1 MVEKKRSRI
10 LTTTVILTVLIL
22 FSLMCIIPILSVI
35 SISLTQETDIVTYG
49 YRMIPKHFS
58 GTAYQF
64 IFKNP
69 MQIVRGYLVSI
80 GVTGIGTL
88 LSLILTSMLAY
99 VISRKDFAY
108 HRGLAF
114 YVFFTMLFNGGLVP
128 TYMLVSQ
135 GLHLKD
141 TFWVLIVP
149 YLINAWFTL
158 LLKTYFQKVP
168 AALLESAKIDGSSE
182 IRSFFSIVVP
192 LSKPA
197 LATVGLLITLNYW
210 NDWWLSML
218 YIEDENLINLQYLLI
233 RMMRDLTELLQ
244 NITTAPAGSTLRDF
258 PNESARMAM
267 CVLAAGPMLFVFPF
281 FQKYFVKGL
290 TVGAVKG

>member
-1 MVEKKRSRI
+1 MVEKKSNRLAMNVVIYTI
-10 LTTTVILTVLIL
+10 LIAFSIL
-22 FSLMCIIPILSVI
+22 CIGPIISVV
-35 SISLTQETDIVTYG
+35 SISLTSERDIVEYG
-49 YRMIPKHFS
+49 YQMFPKNIS
-58 GTAYQF
+58 TTAYQF

-69 MQIVRGYLVSI
+69 MQILRAYGVSI
-80 GVTGIGTL
+80 TVTVVGTM
-88 LSLILTSMLAY
+88 LSLFLVSMLAY
-99 VISRKDFAY
+99 VISRRDFAF

-114 YVFFTMLFNGGLVP
+114 FVFFTMLFNGGLVP
-128 TYMLVSQ
+128 NYMLISQ

-141 TFWVLIVP
+141 TIWALIVP
-149 YLINAWFTL
+149 YLTSAWNIL
-158 LLKTYFQKVP
+158 LLKTYFQKIP
-168 AALLESAKIDGSSE
+168 TALLESARIDGCSE
-182 IRSFFSIVVP
+182 FRTFFRIVMP

-197 LATVGLLITLNYW
+197 LATVGLLITLNFW

-218 YIEDENLINLQYLLI
+218 YIENDKLINLQYLLV

-244 NITTAPAGSTLRDF
+244 NVTTAPAGATLRDF

-290 TVGAVKG
+290 TVGAVKE

>member
-1 MVEKKRSRI
+1 MVETKKTRNISK
-10 LTTTVILTVLIL
+10 VIIGIFLVA
-22 FSLMCIIPILSVI
+22 FSLACIIPIIAVI
-35 SISLTQETDIVTYG
+35 SISLTSESDIVTYG
-49 YRMIPKHFS
+49 YQMFPKNIS
-58 GTAYQF
+58 TTAYEF

-69 MQIVRGYLVSI
+69 MQIIRAYGVSV
-80 GVTGIGTL
+80 GVTIGGTL
-88 LSLILTSMLAY
+88 LSLLLISMLSY
-99 VISRKDFAY
+99 VISRKDFAL
-108 HRGLAF
+108 HKALAF

-128 TYMLVSQ
+128 TYMLISQ

-141 TFWVLIVP
+141 TLLALIVP
-149 YLINAWFTL
+149 YLTNAWFIL

-168 AALLESAKIDGSSE
+168 VALLESAKIDGCSE
-182 IRSFFSIVVP
+182 FRTFFSIVLP

-218 YIEDENLINLQYLLI
+218 YIEDNNLINLQYLLV
-233 RMMRDLTELLQ
+233 RMMRDMTELLQ
-244 NITTAPAGSTLRDF
+244 NVTTAPAGSTLRDF

-290 TVGAVKG
+290 TVGAVKE